1 MANLSTILAKMV
13 VLANMLS
20 ATEVI
25 NKTHTDMIIEADSLK
40 EKGYFL
46 NKDSEGIRI
55 AVEERRQDIDKK
67 PYLGTFLIIS
77 IFLLIGQCNQT
88 QSKRSKLL
96 KLDEIQSV
104 WSFVQKWTVQVD
116 DRGVF

>member
-25 NKTHTDMIIEADSLK
+25 YKNHTDMPEEADSLK

-55 AVEERRQDIDKK
+55 AVEERRKDIDKQ
-67 PYLGTFLIIS
+67 PYQGTFFNHFNFFVDRSPI
-77 IFLLIGQCNQT
+77 IGQCNQI

-96 KLDEIQSV
+96 NLDEIQSV
-104 WSFVQKWTVQVD
+104 
-116 DRGVF
+116 

>member
-1 MANLSTILAKMV
+1 MANLSTILAELV
-13 VLANMLS
+13 VLANMLT

-25 NKTHTDMIIEADSLK
+25 YKNHTDMTEEADSLK

-55 AVEERRQDIDKK
+55 AVEERRKDIDKK

-77 IFLLIGQCNQT
+77 TF
-88 QSKRSKLL
+88 
-96 KLDEIQSV
+96 
-104 WSFVQKWTVQVD
+104 F
-116 DRGVF
+116 